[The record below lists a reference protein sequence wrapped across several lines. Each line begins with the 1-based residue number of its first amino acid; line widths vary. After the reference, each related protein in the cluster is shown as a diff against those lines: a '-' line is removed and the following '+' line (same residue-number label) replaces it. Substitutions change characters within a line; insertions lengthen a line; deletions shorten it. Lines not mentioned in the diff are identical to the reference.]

1 MSRIGSAREE
11 LPWFPTINYDLCISD
26 LRCLL
31 FCPHDVFEWDRKTG
45 RPIVA
50 RPYNCAP
57 GCDLCA
63 QDCATDAVT
72 LPSKRE
78 FRAALRRLRAEAR
91 KAGPPLAGG

>member
-1 MSRIGSAREE
+1 MSYPGVPSEK

-50 RPYNCAP
+50 WPYNCVP
-57 GCDLCA
+57 GCDQCA
-63 QDCATDAVT
+63 RDCAAGALT

-91 KAGPPLAGG
+91 KASPPLVGG